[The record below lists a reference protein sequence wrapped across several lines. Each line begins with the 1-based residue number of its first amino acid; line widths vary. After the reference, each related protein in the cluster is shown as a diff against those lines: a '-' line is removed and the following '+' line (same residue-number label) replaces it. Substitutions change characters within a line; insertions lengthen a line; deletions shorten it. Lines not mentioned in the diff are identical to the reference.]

1 VLADMKETIQ
11 ILNKLDVQWTGRI
24 QLRSMD
30 GATWKLAAI
39 LSHSGD
45 SWLWAT
51 AVGLIW
57 LLSFSYPDLHRLSA
71 ILEVSIV
78 IQALSIFVLKRLIH
92 RQRPDGEW
100 GGIYRQI
107 DPHSFPSGHA
117 TRAAMLS
124 VLGLAFGPSWLGWL
138 LVIWTPLVCTA
149 RVMTGVH
156 YVSDISGGIILGL
169 LLGAAFVAI
178 TPLWMQAFPFLF

>member
-1 VLADMKETIQ
+1 MKETIQ
-11 ILNKLDVQWTGRI
+11 TLNKLDVQLTSRI
-24 QLRSMD
+24 QLRSMA
-30 GATWKLAAI
+30 GVGWKLAVI

-51 AVGLIW
+51 GIGLIW

-71 ILEVSIV
+71 ILEISIV

-124 VLGLAFGPSWLGWL
+124 VLGLAFGPAWLGWL
-138 LVIWTPLVCTA
+138 LVIWTPLVCIA

-156 YVSDISGGIILGL
+156 YVSDILGGIILGL
-169 LLGAAFVAI
+169 LLGGGFAAI
-178 TPLWMQAFPFLF
+178 SPLWMQAFPFLF

>member
-1 VLADMKETIQ
+1 MAVMKDTIQ
-11 ILNKLDVQWTGRI
+11 ALNKLDIHLTSRI
-24 QLRSMD
+24 QLRSTE
-30 GATWKLAAI
+30 GAGWKLAVI
-39 LSHSGD
+39 LAHSGD

-51 AVGLIW
+51 GVGIIW
-57 LLSFSYPDLHRLSA
+57 LLSFGHPFMHRLSA
-71 ILEVSIV
+71 ILEISIV
-78 IQALSIFVLKRLIH
+78 IQALSIFALKRLIH

-124 VLGLAFGPSWLGWL
+124 VLGLALAPAWFGWL
-138 LVIWTPLVCTA
+138 LVIWTPLVCIA

-156 YVSDISGGIILGL
+156 YLSDIFGGIALGL
-169 LLGAAFVAI
+169 LMGLLFVAI
-178 TPLWMQAFPFLF
+178 SPLWMQAFPFLM

>member
-1 VLADMKETIQ
+1 MKETIQ
-11 ILNKLDVQWTGRI
+11 TLNKIDLHLTSRVQI
-24 QLRSMD
+24 RSAD
-30 GATWKLAAI
+30 GVGWKAAVI

-51 AVGLIW
+51 GVGLIW
-57 LLSFSYPDLHRLSA
+57 LLSFGYPFAHRFSA
-71 ILEVSIV
+71 ILEISIV

-124 VLGLAFGPSWLGWL
+124 ILGLALSPAWFGWL
-138 LVIWTPLVCTA
+138 LVIWTPLVCIA

-156 YVSDISGGIILGL
+156 YVSDILVGIALGL
-169 LLGAAFVAI
+169 LLGLVFAAI
-178 TPLWMQAFPFLF
+178 SPLWIQAFPFLF